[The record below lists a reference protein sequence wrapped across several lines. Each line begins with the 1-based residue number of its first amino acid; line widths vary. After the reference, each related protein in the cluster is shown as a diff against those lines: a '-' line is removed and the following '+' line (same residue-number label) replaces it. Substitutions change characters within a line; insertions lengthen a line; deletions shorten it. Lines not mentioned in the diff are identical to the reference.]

1 MSSFPGEKVI
11 TPRPVLVAKQ
21 HETRG
26 IKYKVTIGCYVMHH
40 NGSQRD
46 EPAYCI
52 VLYRTSLKT
61 SDSIDRLH

>member
-26 IKYKVTIGCYVMHH
+26 IKYKVTIGCYVMHLRD
-40 NGSQRD
+40 NGSQRN
-46 EPAYCI
+46 EPAYCT
-52 VLYRTSLKT
+52 VLRS
-61 SDSIDRLH
+61 RLATA